1 MKSVKVVL
9 GVLTGAVAGA
19 LAGILL
25 APAKGWKT
33 RKRILKKGEDYADT
47 VKDKFD
53 DLRDTVT
60 EKFEKAKKGA
70 SNYAE
75 TEISQQQETEKK
87 PKKSAV

>member
-1 MKSVKVVL
+1 MR
-9 GVLTGAVAGA
+9 
-19 LAGILL
+19 
-25 APAKGWKT
+25 

-53 DLRDTVT
+53 ELRDTVT

-75 TEISQQQETEKK
+75 TEISQPQET
-87 PKKSAV
+87 